1 MSVSSSPF
9 LFIFVL
15 LFLVTSD
22 YLWGLIEMNLV
33 VVVVVMMMNVGWIL
47 RLNRSLLLLLL
58 VVSNHFNFL
67 LNLHSILS
75 DCFEVSSN

>member
-1 MSVSSSPF
+1 
-9 LFIFVL
+9 
-15 LFLVTSD
+15 VTSD